1 MKTSHLSKLTETL
14 YRASCSVEVK
24 AEDWVLR
31 PGTISPDKWNP
42 ASRICSDTGTDYF
55 KAKYIMEEYIGAA
68 PAGCTGVVL
77 YDVGCSGA
85 GAGCMQLKCVRFS
98 QKTAACSAATCSAA
112 ELQTVKVVCNTSA
125 DR

>member
-1 MKTSHLSKLTETL
+1 M
-14 YRASCSVEVK
+14 
-24 AEDWVLR
+24 
-31 PGTISPDKWNP
+31 
-42 ASRICSDTGTDYF
+42 
-55 KAKYIMEEYIGAA
+55 
-68 PAGCTGVVL
+68 VL

-112 ELQTVKVVCNTSA
+112 VLQTVKVVCNTSA